1 MFHPSADVDMLQAKD
16 VERLLQSK
24 ATYKEEITNTAEYLN
39 KKYKENQFVNAVTSH
54 DSNKLHMYSESKT
67 SAKVVEE
74 LNHSNKNNATKKE
87 GIQYTIHNILMKA

>member
-1 MFHPSADVDMLQAKD
+1 
-16 VERLLQSK
+16 
-24 ATYKEEITNTAEYLN
+24 
-39 KKYKENQFVNAVTSH
+39 
-54 DSNKLHMYSESKT
+54 MYSESKT

>member
-39 KKYKENQFVNAVTSH
+39 KKYKEN
-54 DSNKLHMYSESKT
+54 
-67 SAKVVEE
+67 
-74 LNHSNKNNATKKE
+74 
-87 GIQYTIHNILMKA
+87 